1 MSGLRTSFTAA
12 DEKMHPT
19 DPDDWS
25 WSESWFF
32 SWIDL
37 DGGPAG
43 FARVGVL
50 PNQRRAMLWSFVH
63 VDGSWL
69 GIEETRLAFDDLDLT
84 DGVAYDKWGLRFA
97 WQPDPPLAGA
107 RFTFERDCLVRSGP
121 RAGAHLPLSIDL
133 ACRSTGDCVA
143 TSGGDDDERTSPYEA
158 MRLEQSLEAAGCVLV
173 DGESHGVRAG
183 AHRDRSWGPR
193 EWRQTFSLG
202 DLQAPGRQLYFVGRT
217 FPGLGMG
224 FLRDEGEPL
233 RHLVITD
240 GEIDFDDA
248 GRTIRSARLHFDGG
262 DNADDLDVTFEP
274 ITPSVAFDMAHT
286 CEVPEHWL
294 YWRALVSARVS
305 RSDEAVRTKRSAA
318 EPEGAVVV
326 CRGWFETSRYG
337 CTV

>member
-1 MSGLRTSFTAA
+1 VSGLRTAFTDA
-12 DEKMHPT
+12 DERMHPV

-43 FARVGVL
+43 FVRVGVL

-63 VDGSWL
+63 VDDSWV
-69 GIEETRLAFDDLDLT
+69 GVEETRLAFDDLDLT

-107 RFTFERDCLVRSGP
+107 HFSFERDCLVRCGP
-121 RAGAHLPLSIDL
+121 RAGAHLPVLVELS
-133 ACRSTGDCVA
+133 CRSTGECVG
-143 TSGGDDDERTSPYEA
+143 TSGGDTDRRSPYEA
-158 MRLEQSLEAAGCVLV
+158 MRLEQSFAATGRLVV
-173 DGESHGVRAG
+173 DGETHAVRAG
-183 AHRDRSWGPR
+183 GHRDRSWGPR

-202 DLQAPGRQLYFVGRT
+202 DVQAPDRQLYFVGRT

-224 FLRDEGEPL
+224 FLREGDGLL

-240 GEIDFDDA
+240 GAIDFDDEA
-248 GRTIRSARLHFDGG
+248 RTIRSARLHFDGG
-262 DNADDLDVTFEP
+262 EHTDDLDVTFET

-286 CEVPEHWL
+286 CAVPEHWL
-294 YWRALVSARVS
+294 YWRALVTARVS
-305 RSDEAVRTKRSAA
+305 GWE
-318 EPEGAVVV
+318 EP

-337 CTV
+337 CS

>member
-1 MSGLRTSFTAA
+1 VSGPRTAFTDS
-12 DEKMHPT
+12 DERMHPV

-43 FARVGVL
+43 FARIGVL

-63 VDGSWL
+63 VDDSWL

-107 RFTFERDCLVRSGP
+107 RFTFERECLARSGP
-121 RAGAHLPLSIDL
+121 RAGVHLPVSIELS
-133 ACRSTGDCVA
+133 CRSTGDCVG
-143 TSGGDDDERTSPYEA
+143 TSGGDDDRKSPYEA
-158 MRLEQSLEAAGCVLV
+158 MRFEQSLETTGRVAV
-173 DGESHGVRAG
+173 DGEPHAVRAG

-224 FLRDEGEPL
+224 FMREVGRPL
-233 RHLVITD
+233 QRLLITD
-240 GEIDFDDA
+240 GAIDFDDEA
-248 GRTIRSARLHFDGG
+248 RTIRSARLHFDGDDANEGG
-262 DNADDLDVTFEP
+262 DGDSLDVTFEP
-274 ITPSVAFDMAHT
+274 ITPSVAFEMAHT
-286 CEVPEHWL
+286 CEVPAHWL
-294 YWRALVSARVS
+294 YWRTLVAARVS
-305 RSDEAVRTKRSAA
+305 GWDE
-318 EPEGAVVV
+318 V

-337 CTV
+337 SA